1 MQRSR
6 TKRRGAHCGLPGEA
20 VAQAGLRV
28 TPRSIWQAR
37 FECIR
42 QTPQETNGIVSAL
55 DRAGQNQPLERATE
69 PLLRA
74 TGQGTEIHMEDPR
87 ERLRFR

>member
-28 TPRSIWQAR
+28 THRSIWQAR

-42 QTPQETNGIVSAL
+42 QTTQETNGIVPAL
-55 DRAGQNQPLERATE
+55 DGAGHDEPVERTTE
-69 PLLRA
+69 PILRP
-74 TGQGTEIHMEDPR
+74 TGQGAEIHIEDPR